1 MDSFAGRVVVVADR
15 IAIVAQVE
23 VVAEAAHAV
32 KAGLA
37 AVRG

>member
-1 MDSFAGRVVVVADR
+1 VDSFAGRVVVVADR

-23 VVAEAAHAV
+23 VAVEAAHEL

-37 AVRG
+37 VAPE